1 MTRAAIALRRWGTP
15 PATRPPLP
23 LLAVA
28 AGVAVLA
35 LLPLVWLALRALGG
49 DAQTLELLLRPRTAE
64 LLVSTAILG
73 AGTAAGALLFGLP
86 IAWLTVRTDL
96 PGRRAWEIAAIAP
109 LAVPSYLLAF
119 AFVAAL
125 GPRGWIA
132 DLLAP
137 LGVGALPILDGPF
150 GAILVLSLATMPFVV
165 LSASAALRRL
175 DAASDEVARSLGD
188 GPVAAFRTA
197 VLPRLLPAAGAGALL
212 AALYAISDFGA
223 PAILRYDSLA
233 RAIYTQVRSSF
244 DRASASALAL
254 LLVGLALVCI
264 LAEARARRSA
274 ALRTPREVRRTP
286 ARIPLGRW
294 RIPALVFCAAV
305 ASLALVLPVVTVA
318 VWLVRGLAGGA
329 EVALDLSALRDSLVL
344 ATSAALLAVTV
355 ALPLAWLVVR
365 HHGRAGVLAERLAW
379 LVEAMPGISFALAVV
394 SLTLTLVP
402 ALYQSLA
409 ALVVSV
415 ALRFLVQ
422 PVGALR
428 APILQVG
435 PHLEE
440 AARSLGDA
448 RADVVRRVVLPLLRP
463 GIAAGAALVFLGAL
477 KELPLTLLV
486 APTGFATL
494 ATELW
499 DAAREGFFAQA
510 ALPAALLLVVAS
522 ASLALLVRGAE
533 ARR

>member
-1 MTRAAIALRRWGTP
+1 MLAV
-15 PATRPPLP
+15 LP
-23 LLAVA
+23 LA
-28 AGVAVLA
+28 
-35 LLPLVWLALRALGG
+35 WLALRALGG
-49 DAQTLELLLRPRTAE
+49 DARTFELLFRPRTLE
-64 LLVSTAILG
+64 LLVSTAVLG
-73 AGTAAGALLFGLP
+73 AGTALGALLFGLP

-137 LGVGALPILDGPF
+137 LGVGSFPLLDGPF

-294 RIPALVFCAAV
+294 TAPALLLCTGVTT
-305 ASLALVLPVVTVA
+305 LALVLPVLTVA
-318 VWLVRGLAGGA
+318 VWLLRGLAAGA
-329 EVALDLSALRDSLVL
+329 EISLDASALRDSLVL
-344 ATSAALLAVTV
+344 ASGAALVAVTV

-409 ALVVSV
+409 ALILSV

-440 AARSLGDA
+440 AARSLGDS
-448 RADVVRRVVLPLLRP
+448 RTGMVRRIVLPLLRP

-486 APTGFATL
+486 APTGFSTL

-522 ASLALLVRGAE
+522 ASLALLVRGVE
-533 ARR
+533 GRR